1 MRAHPSTES
10 MVQGHFEQETG
21 DVWPRKRP
29 LPAALMFPCSVCPI
43 WQLPLFGGSA
53 ISMYTIRGNTA
64 ERELALTAIRV
75 GAVSALNDVL
85 LSAASGRGAMDLTPC
100 AGVLINLL
108 SADPHGTEMQAA
120 FRKAGVL
127 NTTLTVL
134 RRQPDCALAKELLME
149 WVRAIMPPDVDQEH
163 ARGAVAV
170 EEIRVA
176 TEAAGFKGALLE
188 KLFA

>member
-1 MRAHPSTES
+1 

-21 DVWPRKRP
+21 DVWPRERP
-29 LPAALMFPCSVCPI
+29 PPAALIMFPCSVSPI

-53 ISMYTIRGNTA
+53 ISMYTIRGNTV
-64 ERELALTAIRV
+64 ERDLALTAIRV

-134 RRQPDCALAKELLME
+134 RRQPDCALAKELLVK
-149 WVRAIMPPDVDQEH
+149 WVHAIMPPDVDQDH
-163 ARGAVAV
+163 ARRAVVV

-176 TEAAGFKGALLE
+176 EEAAGFKGALLE
-188 KLFA
+188 KLLLDQ

>member
-1 MRAHPSTES
+1 M
-10 MVQGHFEQETG
+10 QGHFEQEIG

-53 ISMYTIRGNTA
+53 ISMYTIRDNTA

-100 AGVLINLL
+100 AGGG
-108 SADPHGTEMQAA
+108 PPM
-120 FRKAGVL
+120 GV
-127 NTTLTVL
+127 
-134 RRQPDCALAKELLME
+134 RRPTH
-149 WVRAIMPPDVDQEH
+149 VR
-163 ARGAVAV
+163 
-170 EEIRVA
+170 
-176 TEAAGFKGALLE
+176 EAATPCEGGGHPM
-188 KLFA
+188 

>member
-1 MRAHPSTES
+1 MTFGPGSA
-10 MVQGHFEQETG
+10 
-21 DVWPRKRP
+21 PRPRHS
-29 LPAALMFPCSVCPI
+29 CSVCPI

-53 ISMYTIRGNTA
+53 ISMYTIRGNTV

-85 LSAASGRGAMDLTPC
+85 LSTASGRGAMDLSPC

-127 NTTLTVL
+127 ITTLTVL
-134 RRQPDCALAKELLME
+134 RRQPDCALAKELLMK
-149 WVRAIMPPDVDQEH
+149 WVHAIMPPEVVRDH
-163 ARGAVAV
+163 ARRAVVV
-170 EEIRVA
+170 EEISVA
-176 TEAAGFKGALLE
+176 TEAAGFKGSEAGALLE

>member
-1 MRAHPSTES
+1 
-10 MVQGHFEQETG
+10 
-21 DVWPRKRP
+21 
-29 LPAALMFPCSVCPI
+29 
-43 WQLPLFGGSA
+43 
-53 ISMYTIRGNTA
+53 MYTIRGNTV

-85 LSAASGRGAMDLTPC
+85 LSTASGRGAMDLSPC

-127 NTTLTVL
+127 ITTLTVL
-134 RRQPDCALAKELLME
+134 RRQPDCALAKELLMK
-149 WVRAIMPPDVDQEH
+149 WVHAIMPPEVVRDH
-163 ARGAVAV
+163 ARRAVVV
-170 EEIRVA
+170 EEISVA
-176 TEAAGFKGALLE
+176 TEAAGFKGSEAGALLE